1 MDALLW
7 PAYHDLQGRL
17 RLFADAP
24 KSEPTAW
31 REGMRAR
38 MTIAAVPRS
47 AMSLN
52 LPENSDSLEQQAILD
67 ALPVLVFLERAGQI
81 VFANA
86 EARQMLEVA
95 EGAWAPRPVEDVL
108 WGLFPGT
115 AEPQTL
121 LTGTRQGSPFHAT
134 LPANGRLLP
143 VQGTYSLLNAELRE
157 AIIVA
162 HPGGRER
169 TPKPR
174 LMEDVLASL
183 PDAVVIVHGPNV
195 LYGNPAFTRMFG
207 YSAEEVGGGNLEAL
221 IIPETRQHENA
232 LMHRAVDQ
240 QGGATVETVRMNKAG
255 ELMDVSLVIGP
266 LVVDGKKVG
275 YVCTYREI
283 GERKQMEAQ
292 LQHDA
297 FHDVLTGLPNRT
309 LFLDRLNQALTRRAR
324 RKDQNCGMLFLDL
337 DHFKDLN
344 DSLGH
349 AAGDLMLAEVAQRL
363 CAVLRPQDSAARL
376 GGDEFAVLVENVL
389 TLADLN
395 IVASRVL
402 SEMNRPFEIY
412 GHSVRA
418 GASIGVVMA
427 GPEHTNADLL
437 IRDADLAMYRAKEEG
452 GGRFE
457 VFDKHLEINLSSQQE
472 RERQLRHVL
481 DQRQFEL
488 WYQPFFR
495 LQSGKLEGFESLLR
509 WHRTDGS
516 VDSFRD
522 LLPIAEDTGLSISI
536 GRETVETVC
545 RQLRNW
551 TGAVPGS
558 PLVMTV
564 NVTLR
569 QFYHPDM
576 VAQLK
581 TVLAETG
588 IDPARLLFEV
598 SETTLNES
606 PDTAVGILQRMV
618 DCNVRI
624 AIDNFGS
631 SLAPLNHLV
640 QLPIDMIKLDAK
652 LTAAATSTGR
662 QMAILESLIRLGRT
676 LGIQV
681 VAQGIETAAQ
691 LDVLRGMGCELGQGF
706 YFSPALDPARAFE
719 LMERGHWALPQ

>member
-1 MDALLW
+1 MDTLQG
-7 PAYHDLQGRL
+7 PAYHDVQACCISVQACRNPYAQSGWSKTNEKDNCCGPL
-17 RLFADAP
+17 
-24 KSEPTAW
+24 EP
-31 REGMRAR
+31 
-38 MTIAAVPRS
+38 I
-47 AMSLN
+47 SLN
-52 LPENSDSLEQQAILD
+52 LPENFDSLEQQAILD
-67 ALPVLVFLERAGQI
+67 ALPVLVFLERAGKI

-86 EARQMLEVA
+86 EARQMLEIA
-95 EGAWAPRPVEDVL
+95 DGAWVPRPVEDVL

-121 LTGTRQGSPFHAT
+121 LTGTRKGSPFHAT
-134 LPANGRLLP
+134 LPANGHLLP

-183 PDAVVIVHGPNV
+183 PDAVVIVHGRNV
-195 LYGNPAFTRMFG
+195 LYSNPAFTRMFG
-207 YSAEEVGGGNLEAL
+207 YSAEEVGDGTLEAL
-221 IIPETRQHENA
+221 IVPETRQHENA

-240 QGGATVETVRMNKAG
+240 QGGATVETVRVNKAG

-297 FHDVLTGLPNRT
+297 LHDVLTGLPNRA
-309 LFLDRLNQALTRRAR
+309 LFLDRLNLALTRRVR

-337 DHFKDLN
+337 DHFKDVN

-349 AAGDLMLAEVAQRL
+349 AAGDLMLTEVAKRL

-389 TLADLN
+389 TPADLN
-395 IVASRVL
+395 IVAKRVL
-402 SEMNRPFEIY
+402 NELNRPFKIY
-412 GHSVRA
+412 GHSVHA

-427 GPEHTNADLL
+427 VPDHANADQL

-452 GGRFE
+452 GRRFE
-457 VFDKHLEINLSSQQE
+457 DFDKHLAVNLSSQQE

-488 WYQPFFR
+488 WYQPFYR
-495 LQSGKLEGFESLLR
+495 LQSGQLAGFESLLR
-509 WHRTDGS
+509 WRRSDGS

-522 LLPIAEDTGLSISI
+522 LLPIAEDTGLSIGI
-536 GRETVETVC
+536 GRDTVATVC
-545 RQLRNW
+545 RQLCDW
-551 TGAVPGS
+551 TGALPAS

-564 NVTLR
+564 NVSHR

-581 TVLAETG
+581 AVLVETG
-588 IDPARLLFEV
+588 VDPSRLLFEV
-598 SETTLNES
+598 SEATLNES
-606 PDTAVGILQRMV
+606 PDTAVAILQRMV

-631 SLAPLNHLV
+631 TLAPLNHLV
-640 QLPIDMIKLDAK
+640 QLPIDMIKLDSK

-662 QMAILESLIRLGRT
+662 QLAILESLIRLGRT

-706 YFSPALDPARAFE
+706 YFSPALEPARALQLIE
-719 LMERGHWALPQ
+719 LGHWPPPQ